1 MNLGTCR
8 TRTRFY
14 LNEDVAAQFT
24 DAQVNDMV
32 VAANQEI
39 YAWLVSRAPDL
50 FLRED
55 RVTWPANTV
64 RLVLDTAVPADGG
77 TIGRWLKIMTL
88 FRLTTTGD
96 VSTSNAPAR
105 LEKRD
110 SLWEL
115 YDRFTTDQST
125 VSTTSTTGSNFRFAV
140 VGRTLF
146 ILPIPTID
154 LYLWTHMIPVVFDPT
169 ADANN
174 LLSID
179 GGTTAEY
186 PEHHDLVAMLA
197 ALKCMCNTRD
207 QGGMSTLSMLYMA
220 KRKAAEE
227 TFGTLQN
234 VMEPRKVNPRNY

>member
-1 MNLGTCR
+1 VNLGQCR

-24 DAQVNDMV
+24 DAQVNDMI

-39 YAWLVSRAPDL
+39 YAWLVAHAPDL

-55 RVTWPANTV
+55 RFTWTANTV
-64 RLVLDTAVPADGG
+64 RLVLDTVVPADGG
-77 TIGRWLKIMTL
+77 TIGRWLKIMSL
-88 FRLTTTGD
+88 FRLTSSGD
-96 VSTSNAPAR
+96 VSATNYSSR

-110 SLWEL
+110 SIWEL
-115 YDRFTTDQST
+115 YDQHTTDAAT
-125 VSTTSTTGSNFRFAV
+125 VSASSTTGSNFRFAQ

-146 ILPIPTID
+146 MLPIPSID
-154 LYLWTHMIPVVFDPT
+154 IYLWTHMIPVVFDPA
-169 ADANN
+169 ADANQ

-179 GGTTAEY
+179 AGTTAEY
-186 PEHHDLVAMLA
+186 TEHHDLIAMLA

-207 QGGMSTLSMLYMA
+207 QSGLGTLSMLYQA

-227 TFGTLQN
+227 TFGTLQL
-234 VMEPRKVNPRNY
+234 VMEPRKVNPRNR